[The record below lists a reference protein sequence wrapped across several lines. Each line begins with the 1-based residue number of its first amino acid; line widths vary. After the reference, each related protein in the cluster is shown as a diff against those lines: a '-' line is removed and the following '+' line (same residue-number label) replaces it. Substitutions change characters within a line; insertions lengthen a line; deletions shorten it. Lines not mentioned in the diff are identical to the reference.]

1 MIVNYPRKNNKNN
14 GETWLLNKSFIFP
27 PPGFTISFVSNGTLF
42 SSIHAEESGWTNQL
56 YYDNVKIAE
65 GSGVFSGGMQI
76 SDWIDANYRA
86 VKFLKA
92 PTGDLLAWL
101 QSNAVKQ

>member
-14 GETWLLNKSFIFP
+14 GETWVLNESFIFP
-27 PPGFTISFVSNGTLF
+27 AAGFTISFVSNGTLF
-42 SSIHAEESGWTNQL
+42 SSIHAESRWSNQL

-65 GSGVFSGGMQI
+65 GNGVFSDGMQI
-76 SDWIDANYRA
+76 SNWIDANYRA